1 MTLKESVY
9 ICIHRQ
15 IFPAVRHPVFWST
28 TTAVIG
34 FDVRPIVS
42 SLVFSRVATA
52 GLRSVRDSTAIH
64 TEKTIQKYLYDS
76 FAH

>member
-9 ICIHRQ
+9 ICIDRRIHPT
-15 IFPAVRHPVFWST
+15 ITYPVFWST

-34 FDVRPIVS
+34 FDVRPIV
-42 SLVFSRVATA
+42 SRVATA